1 MHAYADTSFLARI
14 YTPHTDS
21 TKALRWMQRARDA
34 VPFTPLHLLHVG
46 LARVLKATDFL
57 TFDGRQAQLAKAVGF
72 KVTP

>member
-1 MHAYADTSFLARI
+1 
-14 YTPHTDS
+14 
-21 TKALRWMQRARDA
+21 MQRARDA